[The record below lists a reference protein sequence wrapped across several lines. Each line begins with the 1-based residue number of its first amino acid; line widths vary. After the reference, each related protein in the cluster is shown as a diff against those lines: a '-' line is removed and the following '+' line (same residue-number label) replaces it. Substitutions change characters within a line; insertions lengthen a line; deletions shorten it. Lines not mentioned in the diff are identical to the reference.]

1 VLAATGVAILAFGAN
16 LLAALLA
23 LLTLVIYLA
32 VYTPLKRHASAATL
46 VGAIPGA
53 LPPLIGWTAAQGA
66 ISIGGL
72 VLFAIVFLWQIPHFM
87 AIAWLYRDD
96 YKRAGFPMLAVIEP
110 DGTRTGRQALMY
122 ALALLPVSLAPTF
135 SGIAGWTYLALALP
149 LGAALVVLA
158 AQFAHRRSARTARL
172 LFLGSITYL
181 PLVWASMILDH

>member
-1 VLAATGVAILAFGAN
+1 
-16 LLAALLA
+16 
-23 LLTLVIYLA
+23 
-32 VYTPLKRHASAATL
+32 
-46 VGAIPGA
+46 
-53 LPPLIGWTAAQGA
+53 
-66 ISIGGL
+66 
-72 VLFAIVFLWQIPHFM
+72 
-87 AIAWLYRDD
+87 
-96 YKRAGFPMLAVIEP
+96 
-110 DGTRTGRQALMY
+110 MY